1 MMIRRAPDPKLTP
14 WSSSKWTPPV
24 SEPFPVSISGAWD
37 ADAGLHMEMRA
48 KPGAR
53 EESLWEVCGR
63 ARHWCRCSQKLSPAP
78 ADSSCPES
86 NFQISR
92 KTFIGGSQLT
102 HWACFWAGIE
112 AFILPSTPQI
122 KRKLAFSSIH
132 ELAQE
137 ISDDLKSVL
146 QFLR

>member
-14 WSSSKWTPPV
+14 WSSSKCTPPV
-24 SEPFPVSISGAWD
+24 SEPFPESIIGTWD
-37 ADAGLHMEMRA
+37 ADAGLHMEKRA

-63 ARHWCRCSQKLSPAP
+63 AKHWCRCCQKLSPAQ

-92 KTFIGGSQLT
+92 NIHLWVSADTLGLYLGRHRSIHTS
-102 HWACFWAGIE
+102 
-112 AFILPSTPQI
+112 STPQI